1 MTSRMNTV
9 TPCRLRQSNDEWC
22 VAAIYLDHVTTPTWS
37 SSHTSDDVTPRL
49 SYNLSAAVV
58 SGDENVD
65 ASSTTKRKGRPPVSL
80 RPDKHRQWR
89 QREFKVGGTNRR
101 MGWVWEGSPPTPY
114 PLRWFGGKGLGRGQC
129 PSPKIFCFMISK
141 WLNSDVLNIKFFLY
155 PKAVTY
161 TLKHTKNRPTRRR
174 HSPCTAVAS

>member
-1 MTSRMNTV
+1 MVTVVSAQLCLAVLLDIHADCAVRNDCQYCCLIDRLMTSRMNTV

-80 RPDKHRQWR
+80 RPDKQRQWR

-101 MGWVWEGSPPTPY
+101 MGWGVRGVPSHTLPPPVVRWEGSGEGAV
-114 PLRWFGGKGLGRGQC
+114 PLPQKSFAL
-129 PSPKIFCFMISK
+129 
-141 WLNSDVLNIKFFLY
+141 
-155 PKAVTY
+155 
-161 TLKHTKNRPTRRR
+161 
-174 HSPCTAVAS
+174 